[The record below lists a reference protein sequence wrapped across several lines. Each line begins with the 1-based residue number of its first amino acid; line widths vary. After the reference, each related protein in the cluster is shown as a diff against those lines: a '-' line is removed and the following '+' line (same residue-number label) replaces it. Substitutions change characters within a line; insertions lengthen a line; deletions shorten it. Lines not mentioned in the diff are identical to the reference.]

1 MSGRI
6 VVDRLSLENFRNI
19 ESAVLEPARRF
30 NLLYGDNGHG
40 KTSLIE
46 ALYVLCTTR
55 SFRTSHLGEVVRRS
69 AVEARIA
76 CRAEAL
82 GLPREQRAVVSTRG
96 RSFLA
101 DGKRPK
107 RALDYARLLPVVA
120 FHPGDLTLASGP
132 AGARRTLLD
141 RVGLHVDPAGVEAR
155 LLYQEA
161 QRARQKALVERGT
174 RALELD
180 AYESVMALHG
190 GRFSVF
196 RRRAA
201 EAVERALVPAFSRM
215 ASADLAVGLSFV
227 PGGTEDPAAFAKEL
241 LARRPRDIARGAATF
256 GPHRAELDLTLGGA
270 SARTF
275 ASQGQQRL
283 LALALKLAEL
293 RAVAEATG
301 LEPILLLD
309 DVSSELDPERT
320 RAVFSLL
327 NESRSQVFVTTTRAE
342 LFDTVRPEAGERADF
357 RVVGGRVTRV
367 R

>member
-19 ESAVLEPARRF
+19 EAATLAPAPRF
-30 NLLYGDNGHG
+30 NLLHGDNGHG

-69 AVEARIA
+69 AGEARIS
-76 CRAEAL
+76 CHAEAL
-82 GLPREQRAVVSTRG
+82 GLPREHRAMISPRG

-141 RVGLHVDPAGVEAR
+141 RVGLYVDPAGAEAR
-155 LLYQEA
+155 LAYQEA
-161 QRARQKALVERGT
+161 QRARQKTLGERGT
-174 RALELD
+174 RAPELD
-180 AYESVMALHG
+180 AYESIMALHG
-190 GRFSVF
+190 GRFSVY

-201 EAVERALVPAFSRM
+201 EAVERELVPAFSRM
-215 ASADLAVGLSFV
+215 ASVGLEVGLTFV
-227 PGGTEDPAAFAKEL
+227 PGGTEDPSEFAREL
-241 LARRPRDIARGAATF
+241 AARRPRDVARGSATF
-256 GPHRAELDLTLGGA
+256 GPHRAELELSLGGA

-320 RAVFSLL
+320 KAVFSLL
-327 NESRSQVFVTTTRAE
+327 NESRSQVFVTTTRPE
-342 LFDTVRPEAGERADF
+342 LFDAVRPEDGERADF
-357 RVVGGRVTRV
+357 RVLGGHVKRAS
-367 R
+367 

>member
-6 VVDRLSLENFRNI
+6 VVHRLSLENFRNI
-19 ESAVLEPARRF
+19 ESASLEPAARF
-30 NLLYGDNGHG
+30 NLLHGDNGHG

-55 SFRTSHLGEVVRRS
+55 SFRTSHLGEAVRRS
-69 AVEARIA
+69 AAEARLA
-76 CRAEAL
+76 CRAEVL
-82 GLPREQRAVVSTRG
+82 GLPREHRAVISARG

-132 AGARRTLLD
+132 AGGRRTLLD
-141 RVGLHVDPAGVEAR
+141 RVGLYVDPAGAEAR
-155 LLYQEA
+155 LAYQEA
-161 QRARQKALVERGT
+161 QRARQKTLVERGT
-174 RALELD
+174 RAPELD
-180 AYESVMALHG
+180 AYESVMAHHG

-201 EAVERALVPAFSRM
+201 EAVERELVPAFERM
-215 ASADLAVGLSFV
+215 ASAELGIGLTFL
-227 PGGTEDPAAFAKEL
+227 PGGTEDASEFAKEL
-241 LARRPRDIARGAATF
+241 LARRPRDIARGSATF
-256 GPHRAELDLTLGGA
+256 GPHRAELELTLAGA

-320 RAVFSLL
+320 AAVFSLL
-327 NESRSQVFVTTTRAE
+327 NESRSQVFVTTTRPE
-342 LFDTVRPEAGERADF
+342 LFASVQPKGGERADF
-357 RVVGGRVTRV
+357 RVAGGRVTRV
-367 R
+367 S